1 MAVSRSHS
9 IRQQVIPV
17 RWVSLHYA
25 PQASPATRWLASQQP
40 ETLCGQPAGPST
52 ARTVSIGAASFFSF
66 FVMSEPR
73 L

>member
-25 PQASPATRWLASQQP
+25 PQASPATRWLTSQQP

-52 ARTVSIGAASFFSF
+52 RAAILFSLFFF
-66 FVMSEPR
+66 MSEPR